1 MAKKDIR
8 LTTSNDP
15 TPPPIADD
23 IPIPLPSPLAL
34 IPPTLIIGTSSPDRT
49 FRTRTGTIEDTGDQE
64 GREGKEG
71 EGEDVTGCSWEG
83 VAEGWSF
90 ESGEGGG

>member
-15 TPPPIADD
+15 TPPPISDD
-23 IPIPLPSPLAL
+23 IPIPLPSPLAP
-34 IPPTLIIGTSSPDRT
+34 IPPTLIIGTSSPDRI
-49 FRTRTGTIEDTGDQE
+49 TRARIGTIENTSDKE

-71 EGEDVTGCSWEG
+71 EGEDVTCCGWEG
-83 VAEGWSF
+83 VAEGWSTK
-90 ESGEGGG
+90 SGERGG